1 MQKQWKNNEN
11 WWTTLQKQWKTN
23 EIWWTTMQKQWNNN
37 ENWWKTLQKQ
47 WKTNEIWWKTMQKQW
62 KNNENWWKTL
72 QKQWKTN
79 EIWWKTMQ
87 KQWTNNEKV
96 WLEDFDPGSR
106 TSTRT
111 SRFSANARALA
122 ERLARG
128 LRPIHPGYYN
138 GETQRGNKKGTQ
150 REKNGKT
157 KNKKNHIYKF

>member
-1 MQKQWKNNEN
+1 MKTDEKHCKNNEKPMKFDE
-11 WWTTLQKQWKTN
+11 KQC
-23 EIWWTTMQKQWNNN
+23 
-37 ENWWKTLQKQ
+37 
-47 WKTNEIWWKTMQKQW
+47 
-62 KNNENWWKTL
+62 KNNEK
-72 QKQWKTN
+72 
-79 EIWWKTMQ
+79 
-87 KQWTNNEKV
+87 NNEKV

-157 KNKKNHIYKF
+157 KKKKSYL